1 MSFQRQTRADGSI
14 SDSDERLW
22 ASALSPVSSA
32 KPGLPSAFKVGRNG
46 RAHCDDTVT
55 LHKLKTEALRC
66 QTPKQF
72 RELLKLTHAI
82 IPYEKFAAS
91 WGYPSSTT
99 IRFILNQGYP
109 TDLFRWRLATGNLWT
124 SPIFQEW
131 LRTNRTFLWCDAAKR
146 LEKQLDRELLMR
158 MEQAGAQ
165 YSLCGGFASPD
176 RFFIFAM
183 AMSSA
188 ESGRAYVKRFDTIVP
203 LLVQASQRAHPR
215 ALLTKCE
222 TAVLRRRAM
231 GEITKQ
237 IATAEGISERT
248 VREHFQQIK
257 KKLYTDDLVNAV
269 VIAIRSGMLLH
280 PGDKMAVRPCVPLTK
295 HTIQV
300 GH

>member
-1 MSFQRQTRADGSI
+1 MGS
-14 SDSDERLW
+14 
-22 ASALSPVSSA
+22 SALSPVSSA
-32 KPGLPSAFKVGRNG
+32 KPSVPSALKVVGSG
-46 RAHCDDTVT
+46 PAHSPDPTIS
-55 LHKLKTEALRC
+55 LQRLKTKALQC

-72 RELLKLTHAI
+72 SELLKLTHAI

-91 WGYPSSTT
+91 WGYHSRTT
-99 IRFILNQGYP
+99 IRFIINQGFP

-146 LEKQLDRELLMR
+146 LKGQFDPELLMR

-176 RFFIFAM
+176 RFVIFAV

-188 ESGRAYVKRFDTIVP
+188 ESGRAYLKRFDTIVP
-203 LLVQASQRAHPR
+203 LLVQASQRAYPR
-215 ALLTKCE
+215 ALLTKRE
-222 TAVLRRRAM
+222 TAVLKRRAM
-231 GEITKQ
+231 GEIIKQ

-248 VREHFQQIK
+248 VREHLQQIK

-269 VIAIRSGMLLH
+269 VIAMKSGMLLH
-280 PGDKMAVRPCVPLTK
+280 PGEKMDESHFSAKRRAQTK
-295 HTIQV
+295 GAIAPDN
-300 GH
+300 